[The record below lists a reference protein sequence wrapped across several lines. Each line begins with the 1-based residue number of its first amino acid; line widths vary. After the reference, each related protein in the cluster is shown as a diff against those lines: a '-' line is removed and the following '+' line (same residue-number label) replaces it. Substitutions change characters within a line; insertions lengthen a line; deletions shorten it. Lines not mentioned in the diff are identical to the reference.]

1 MSRKNE
7 ILTNL
12 REYSSD
18 QIAEA
23 INDGVVTM
31 YELSKSG
38 NLTPLMRKRIEE
50 KLATGSSAT
59 SNEETKRS
67 QDDRQ
72 LSDVEASVNKVGAL
86 SNEETEHE
94 KITVPEIVIPEAVIA
109 PMDQTVECATNI

>member
-1 MSRKNE
+1 MSRKND

-86 SNEETEHE
+86 SNEESTYFL
-94 KITVPEIVIPEAVIA
+94 
-109 PMDQTVECATNI
+109 

>member
-1 MSRKNE
+1 MSRKND

-38 NLTPLMRKRIEE
+38 NLTPLMGKRIEE
-50 KLATGSSAT
+50 VGYWFFCY
-59 SNEETKRS
+59 
-67 QDDRQ
+67 
-72 LSDVEASVNKVGAL
+72 VE
-86 SNEETEHE
+86 
-94 KITVPEIVIPEAVIA
+94 
-109 PMDQTVECATNI
+109 

>member
-1 MSRKNE
+1 MSRKYD

-72 LSDVEASVNKVGAL
+72 LSDVAAL
-86 SNEETEHE
+86 LANYESLPLQYVLMHVQRILQIYVLEFEVHHF
-94 KITVPEIVIPEAVIA
+94 
-109 PMDQTVECATNI
+109 

>member
-1 MSRKNE
+1 MSRKND

-38 NLTPLMRKRIEE
+38 NLTPLMRKRIED
-50 KLATGSSAT
+50 KLAAGPSAASS
-59 SNEETKRS
+59 
-67 QDDRQ
+67 
-72 LSDVEASVNKVGAL
+72 
-86 SNEETEHE
+86 E
-94 KITVPEIVIPEAVIA
+94 KKNNPKMLCIWMKLILL
-109 PMDQTVECATNI
+109 

>member
-1 MSRKNE
+1 MSRKND

-38 NLTPLMRKRIEE
+38 NLTP
-50 KLATGSSAT
+50 
-59 SNEETKRS
+59 
-67 QDDRQ
+67 
-72 LSDVEASVNKVGAL
+72 
-86 SNEETEHE
+86 
-94 KITVPEIVIPEAVIA
+94 
-109 PMDQTVECATNI
+109 